1 MKQIVNSALAVLCL
15 LGSQWATAAV
25 TAQANAQLEVPSSV
39 TRAIRSN
46 FAQSRPDIELESISA
61 SAVKGIFEVKVSGGP
76 VLYTSADGKHFII
89 GDMYA
94 AAVNGF
100 VNLAEQAREGDRA
113 QLMASVKSEDMIIF
127 SPQQLPAKATVMV
140 FTDVD
145 CFYCQKLHNEVPDLN
160 RIGIEVRYL
169 AYPRAGVG
177 SDSYNKIAS
186 AWCSADKQAS
196 LTRLKNRQSVPTNVC
211 ADNPVA
217 SQFDLGKQ
225 VGVNGTPALVTP
237 QGQLFPGYMP
247 ALRLASVLGVEVD
260 PIIAAQLQRKEDAQA
275 KK

>member
-1 MKQIVNSALAVLCL
+1 MKQIVNAAAVLLCL
-15 LGSQWATAAV
+15 LSSQWGVAATEAQRGLVQVSPSVTAAI
-25 TAQANAQLEVPSSV
+25 QSS
-39 TRAIRSN
+39 
-46 FAQSRPDIELESISA
+46 FKLSRPDIVLESISA
-61 SAVKGIFEVKVSGGP
+61 SALDGIFEVKVQGGP
-76 VLYTSADGKHFII
+76 ILYTSADGQYFIL

-113 QLMASVKSEDMIIF
+113 QLMATVKPEDMIIF

-145 CFYCQKLHNEVPDLN
+145 CFYCQKLHKEIPDLN

-177 SDSYNKIAS
+177 SESYKKIAS
-186 AWCSADKQAS
+186 AWCSLDKRAT
-196 LTRLKNRQSVPTNVC
+196 LTRLKNRQAVSINVC
-211 ADNPVA
+211 PDNPVA
-217 SQFDLGKQ
+217 SQFDLGQQ
-225 VGVNGTPALVTP
+225 VGVSGTPALVTP
-237 QGQLFPGYMP
+237 KGQLFPGYMP

-260 PIIAAQLQRKEDAQA
+260 PIIAAQLQQKEDAQT